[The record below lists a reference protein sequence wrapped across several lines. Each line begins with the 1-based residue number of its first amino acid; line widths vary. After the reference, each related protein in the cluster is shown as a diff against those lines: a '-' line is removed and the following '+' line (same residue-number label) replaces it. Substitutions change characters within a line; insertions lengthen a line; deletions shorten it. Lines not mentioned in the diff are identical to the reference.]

1 MRRTVLV
8 AAAVAVAGLS
18 VIGLLVLRPGE
29 APPPAPT
36 VASTAPNASAVP
48 AAAPA
53 ATPAAAA
60 ATPAPPPT
68 TLLYEYSDVD
78 TTKAQAVTCLIFNEP
93 LDASGQTDYVAF
105 LTLKPA
111 AKPAIKVDGRR
122 LCLTGLAFGT
132 QYQAG
137 LKAGLP
143 AASGHKLPGDK
154 TADLSLTDRPP
165 LIAFRDGLVLPRQS
179 LAGVPITTVNVEK
192 LHVTVYR
199 VPDRLISQ
207 IRRDQL
213 LERQAYPYALNQIRD
228 AQGAKAWE
236 GELAVTGAKNAT
248 VTTLFPIS
256 QAIPERKPGV
266 YVLTAENAAGR
277 SKRHAGDDDD

>member
-1 MRRTVLV
+1 MNRTVLV
-8 AAAVAVAGLS
+8 AAAVAVAALS
-18 VIGLLVLRPGE
+18 VTGVLVLRSGKAPE
-29 APPPAPT
+29 PTVASTSVPAAPASAPTAAATTPAVAPAPPPAPT
-36 VASTAPNASAVP
+36 S
-48 AAAPA
+48 
-53 ATPAAAA
+53 
-60 ATPAPPPT
+60 
-68 TLLYEYSDVD
+68 LLYEYADVV
-78 TTKAQAVTCLIFNEP
+78 TTKAQAVACLIFNEP

-179 LAGVPITTVNVEK
+179 LAGVPI
-192 LHVTVYR
+192 
-199 VPDRLISQ
+199 
-207 IRRDQL
+207 
-213 LERQAYPYALNQIRD
+213 
-228 AQGAKAWE
+228 
-236 GELAVTGAKNAT
+236 
-248 VTTLFPIS
+248 
-256 QAIPERKPGV
+256 
-266 YVLTAENAAGR
+266 
-277 SKRHAGDDDD
+277 

>member
-18 VIGLLVLRPGE
+18 AIGVLVLRPSK
-29 APPPAPT
+29 APPPEPT
-36 VASTAPNASAVP
+36 VATTSTPGAP
-48 AAAPA
+48 AAPA
-53 ATPAAAA
+53 APVATPAATAA
-60 ATPAPPPT
+60 PAPAPLPAS
-68 TLLYEYSDVD
+68 LLYEYSDVD

-93 LDASGQTDYVAF
+93 LDASGQTDYAAF
-105 LTLKPA
+105 FTLKPA

-143 AASGHKLPGDK
+143 AASGRKLPGDK
-154 TADLSLTDRPP
+154 TVDLSLTDRPP
-165 LIAFRDGLVLPRQS
+165 LIAFREGLVLPRQS
-179 LAGVPITTVNVEK
+179 LAGVPVTTVNVEK

-199 VPDRLISQ
+199 VPDRLVSQ

-213 LERQAYPYALNQIRD
+213 LERQAYPYELNQIRD

-236 GELAVTGAKNAT
+236 GELAVPTSEDHDGHHRGGRTGD
-248 VTTLFPIS
+248 LFS
-256 QAIPERKPGV
+256 REGRIP
-266 YVLTAENAAGR
+266 
-277 SKRHAGDDDD
+277 